1 LIHAAPDVHLSASA
15 LFEPPLGN
23 HKVAT
28 VPAKPEP
35 KQAQLIRKKP
45 EQKLGDTPLEDFAR
59 RQVQGFHSTSA
70 DWASDPLFIE
80 KTESV
85 SISR

>member
-1 LIHAAPDVHLSASA
+1 
-15 LFEPPLGN
+15 
-23 HKVAT
+23 
-28 VPAKPEP
+28 VPAKPEA

-59 RQVQGFHSTSA
+59 RQARGFHSTSA
-70 DWASDPLFIE
+70 DWASDPVFIE

-85 SISR
+85 SISRQPRSSAPSVLCSQGPAP